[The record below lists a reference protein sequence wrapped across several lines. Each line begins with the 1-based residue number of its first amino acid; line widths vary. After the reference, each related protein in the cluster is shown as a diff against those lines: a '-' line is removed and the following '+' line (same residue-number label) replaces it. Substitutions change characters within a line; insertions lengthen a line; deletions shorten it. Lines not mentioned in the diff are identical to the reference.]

1 MDNQLLDS
9 DLLNS
14 KEGKSLNDILLYGY
28 ETNSIGYIKRGYEIF
43 QQNAGAFIGFTIIS
57 FFLRIIG
64 AFIPFASLA
73 LIPLGFGINIIA
85 KKIDKN
91 EDYQFSNFFD
101 GYQKFGPLVGL
112 MLLQGL
118 AIAAILLIAMV
129 PFFLIFGINFSSL
142 GDGDFGGGQIAI
154 IVLLFLAV
162 FIVMMFI
169 AVAWVLSSQILIF
182 NNNGIWESM
191 EISRKIVS
199 KKYFNWLGFLMLLG
213 LLNFAG
219 AICLLVGLLVTVP
232 TSMCALYVAYEDVV
246 GLNLKD

>member
-85 KKIDKN
+85 KKIDKEAN
-91 EDYQFSNFFD
+91 RYIQQWPAEKISIENGRWGPFIRFGKKMMKLLPKD
-101 GYQKFGPLVGL
+101 GKGGKYTPEE
-112 MLLQGL
+112 L
-118 AIAAILLIAMV
+118 ATIDVETVKKMITEQDPTAFAKKVPAKKGAAKKAA
-129 PFFLIFGINFSSL
+129 PKK
-142 GDGDFGGGQIAI
+142 A
-154 IVLLFLAV
+154 
-162 FIVMMFI
+162 
-169 AVAWVLSSQILIF
+169 
-182 NNNGIWESM
+182 
-191 EISRKIVS
+191 S
-199 KKYFNWLGFLMLLG
+199 KK
-213 LLNFAG
+213 
-219 AICLLVGLLVTVP
+219 
-232 TSMCALYVAYEDVV
+232 
-246 GLNLKD
+246 K